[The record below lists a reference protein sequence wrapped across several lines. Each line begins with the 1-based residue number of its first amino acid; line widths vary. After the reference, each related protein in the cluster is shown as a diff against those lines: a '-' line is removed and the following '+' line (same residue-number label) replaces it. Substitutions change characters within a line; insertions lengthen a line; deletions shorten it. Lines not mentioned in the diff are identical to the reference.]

1 MMGSML
7 TKLLF
12 GLLGGVTLLLGAL
25 YLYSAWASRAAV
37 EAHPPHGRFVD
48 VEGVRL
54 HYLDVG
60 TGPAIVLIHGA
71 STTLQDF
78 EASILP
84 LLAKTY
90 RVIAFDRPGY
100 GYSSRPAGPWLDPAR
115 QARLLHEA
123 LLEIGVERSVLV
135 GHSLGGAIVLA
146 YALNHPQATAGVVLI
161 GGAAYPWEGGVA
173 WTNHVA
179 NLPVFG
185 PLFASTLVFPL
196 GQLLLDGAVKEVF
209 APNSP
214 PPDYIERTGIVLALR
229 PESFQAS
236 AEDVLRL
243 SPYLEQQSHRYGTFA
258 QPLLLITGDSDS
270 VVPAWN
276 HAHRL
281 VRLLPQARLV
291 ELEATGHAP
300 HHVHPEA
307 VTTLITD
314 FAAELGPRPHS
325 AHASSSLSRRERSN

>member
-1 MMGSML
+1 ML
-7 TKLLF
+7 IKLLF
-12 GLLGGVTLLLGAL
+12 GLLGGITLLSGTF
-25 YLYSAWASRAAV
+25 YLYSAVATHSAEKAY
-37 EAHPPHGRFVD
+37 PPHGRFVE
-48 VEGVRL
+48 VEGVRF
-54 HYLDVG
+54 HYVDAG

-71 STTLQDF
+71 STTLRDF

-84 LLAKTY
+84 LLARAH

-123 LLEIGVERSVLV
+123 LSQIGVERPVLV

-146 YALNHPQATAGVVLI
+146 YALNHPHATAGIVLI

-173 WTNHVA
+173 WTNQVA
-179 NLPVFG
+179 NLPLIG
-185 PLFASTLVFPL
+185 PFFTSTLVFPL
-196 GQLLLDGAVKEVF
+196 GQLLFDSAVKEVF
-209 APNSP
+209 APNPP

-243 SPYLEQQSHRYGTFA
+243 SPYLERQSRLYA
-258 QPLLLITGDSDS
+258 VLAPPLLLITGDSDGI
-270 VVPAWN
+270 VPAWN

-281 VRLLPQARLV
+281 ARLLPQAKLV

-300 HHVHPEA
+300 HHVHSEA
-307 VTTLITD
+307 VTALIAD
-314 FAAELGPRPHS
+314 FAAEVDNRFHLASNPAAGPW
-325 AHASSSLSRRERSN
+325 